1 MELVITRCRE
11 SDETR
16 FLFFFFSFHHT
27 AIDILVSRV
36 FINYFVSIIFN
47 CAGFNVSDFIDWNI
61 KNPRDW
67 KKRDCF
73 SRRGNV
79 TLGEEGE
86 KGGKSEVIRAIEAGE
101 RGEGGGYVGSF
112 QFAAKVPRESLIVRS

>member
-1 MELVITRCRE
+1 MRVSCISVIMELVITRCRE

-16 FLFFFFSFHHT
+16 FLFFFSFHHT

-79 TLGEEGE
+79 TLGEEGG
-86 KGGKSEVIRAIEAGE
+86 KGGEI
-101 RGEGGGYVGSF
+101 GSDTCN
-112 QFAAKVPRESLIVRS
+112 